1 MSSNKN
7 SNILIETLKA
17 QAEIFGDE
25 LYFSMDLK
33 NSFLK
38 QKDEV
43 KQMINTIKKSE
54 ISEEDSVN
62 FKFNFMSNNKAKKN
76 DIQTNS
82 TTNLINSEFI
92 KASTV
97 SELENLIN
105 SCKKCALGETRN
117 KFVFGT
123 GNPNADI
130 MLIGE
135 APGADEDKTGEP
147 FVGRAG
153 QLLTKILEA
162 INIKRED
169 VFIANILK
177 CRPPN
182 NRTPFPEEISTC
194 IPYLKKQIDLI
205 KPKVIL
211 CLGLTAANGLLNT
224 KNSMIKMRGNVYEFH
239 GVKLMVTYHPAA
251 LLRNPNWKKE
261 TWEDVQKFYK
271 LYQDLL
277 SKD

>member
-1 MSSNKN
+1 MSSNRPTN
-7 SNILIETLKA
+7 LIIETLKA
-17 QAEIFGDE
+17 QAEVFGDE
-25 LYFSMDLK
+25 LYFSIDLK
-33 NSFLK
+33 DCFNK
-38 QKDEV
+38 KED
-43 KQMINTIKKSE
+43 IKVS
-54 ISEEDSVN
+54 DSVDEKIN
-62 FKFNFMSNNKAKKN
+62 ESEMEDNLSKFNFLKNPLPIEEISKNKNLRDTKN
-76 DIQTNS
+76 M
-82 TTNLINSEFI
+82 EFMN
-92 KASTV
+92 ASTV
-97 SELENLIN
+97 SELESMIN
-105 SCKKCALGETRN
+105 SCKNCSLGETRT

-135 APGADEDKTGEP
+135 APGAEEDKTGEP

-162 INIKRED
+162 INIKRQD

-182 NRTPFPEEISTC
+182 NRPPTPEETATC

-224 KNSMIKMRGNVYEFH
+224 KSSMIKMRGNVYEFH

-261 TWEDVQKFYK
+261 TWEDVQKFYQ
-271 LYQDLL
+271 LYKDI
-277 SKD
+277 SK

>member
-1 MSSNKN
+1 MSSKN
-7 SNILIETLKA
+7 PTNLIIETLKA

-25 LYFSMDLK
+25 LYFSMAFDNLIPNNDFKIQSFVTGSSEEIVPENNLNISKYSFMK
-33 NSFLK
+33 NS
-38 QKDEV
+38 D
-43 KQMINTIKKSE
+43 
-54 ISEEDSVN
+54 ISE
-62 FKFNFMSNNKAKKN
+62 NNVLPQKTEEIKTEFGNAATVEELYKKIHN
-76 DIQTNS
+76 
-82 TTNLINSEFI
+82 
-92 KASTV
+92 
-97 SELENLIN
+97 
-105 SCKKCALGETRN
+105 CKKCALGETRN

-135 APGADEDKTGEP
+135 APGAEEDKIGEP

-162 INIKRED
+162 INIKRDD

-182 NRTPFPEEISTC
+182 NRTPNPEEINSC

-211 CLGLTAANGLLNT
+211 CLGLTAANGLLNL
-224 KNSMIKMRGNVYEFH
+224 KSSMIKMRGNVYEFH

-261 TWEDVQKFYK
+261 TWEDVQKFYQ
-271 LYQDLL
+271 LYKDLL
-277 SKD
+277 N